1 VPGFEEG
8 GAVDVS
14 CGLNHT
20 AVITT
25 AGDLMTF
32 GNGSS
37 FKLGHGGK
45 TNISTPTVVEV
56 LCVETRVLD
65 FRANMIS
72 VLSRVQQFSDTL
84 IHADNSTIQASM
96 RF

>member
-32 GNGSS
+32 GNGGY

-45 TNISTPTVVEV
+45 ANISTPTVVEV
-56 LCVETRVLD
+56 LHAHTHLLYINNVHVRGFGCQVCS
-65 FRANMIS
+65 S
-72 VLSRVQQFSDTL
+72 VLTRC
-84 IHADNSTIQASM
+84 
-96 RF
+96 

>member
-1 VPGFEEG
+1 VLGGYQPQTEPQAVPGFEEG

-32 GNGSS
+32 GNGGY

-45 TNISTPTVVEV
+45 ANISTPTVVEV
-56 LCVETRVLD
+56 LC
-65 FRANMIS
+65 
-72 VLSRVQQFSDTL
+72 
-84 IHADNSTIQASM
+84 IHLHTVIH
-96 RF
+96 